1 MDILSKKVNQTVKV
15 KKDNKNQVM
24 LKKKWLKIKVIEKK
38 QFLIKKAE
46 EQKIKKLEI
55 KDNKIV
61 MQQKK

>member
-1 MDILSKKVNQTVKV
+1 
-15 KKDNKNQVM
+15 M
-24 LKKKWLKIKVIEKK
+24 LKKEWLKIKAIEKK

-46 EQKIKKLEI
+46 KQKIKKLET

>member
-1 MDILSKKVNQTVKV
+1 MDILSRKVNQTVKV
-15 KKDNKNQVM
+15 KRDNKNQVM

>member
-1 MDILSKKVNQTVKV
+1 MKV

-61 MQQKK
+61 M